1 MSRVTLTDVLSVA
14 LSHCMVRRGDVF
26 TLRFLDLDQYGSE
39 DDKCGI
45 EQHQEGVEDDEG
57 PEGAVVVPLAF
68 FFWLC
73 RHLVVD

>member
-1 MSRVTLTDVLSVA
+1 M
-14 LSHCMVRRGDVF
+14 F

-57 PEGAVVVPLAF
+57 PKGAVVVPLA